1 MGPEGPAKAAR
12 QSLGCGDEME
22 RELEWRKDLP
32 WEEVGFLDEAG

>member
-12 QSLGCGDEME
+12 QSLGCRDEME